1 MAIVTLEEY
10 ILERERQKGGTGA
23 FSQVIRDITLAARLI
38 HHEVN
43 RAGLV
48 DILGS
53 VGRKNVQG
61 EEVQKLD
68 VFANET
74 FIQCLSRGKQVSIIA
89 SEENEDILLV
99 ENAPTGKYIV
109 LIDPLDGSS
118 NIDVN
123 VAIGSIFT
131 ILKRKDIY
139 SAPSLEDVLQPGRD
153 IVAAGYIIYS
163 SSTVLIY
170 SAGNGVNG
178 FTLDPSYGEF
188 FLSHPN
194 IRIPEKMQYYSFNDA
209 NYEDFTP
216 EVKRYVDDLR
226 KRVKTEK
233 LSSRYIG
240 SLVADFHRNLLKGG
254 LFLYPG
260 TQKSP
265 EGKLRLLFE
274 AFPMAFLMEQAGGA
288 ATNGT
293 RPILDLKPEK
303 LHQRVPLFLG
313 PKQEIERIQSYFQ
326 VSISSS

>member
-1 MAIVTLEEY
+1 MAIVTLEEF
-10 ILERERQKGGTGA
+10 ILEREREKGGTGA

-53 VGRKNVQG
+53 VGRKNIQG

-68 VFANET
+68 EFANET
-74 FIQCLSRGKQVSIIA
+74 FIRCLSRGKQVSIIA
-89 SEENEDILLV
+89 SEENEDILIIDT
-99 ENAPTGKYIV
+99 APTGKYIV

-131 ILKRKDIY
+131 ILKRSDIY
-139 SAPSLEDVLQPGRD
+139 SAPSHEDVLQSGRQ

-163 SSTVLIY
+163 SSTILVY

-194 IRIPEKMQYYSFNDA
+194 IRIPEKIKYYSFNDA
-209 NYEDFTP
+209 NYEDFAP
-216 EVKRYVDDLR
+216 ELKKYVNDLY
-226 KRVKTEK
+226 KRVKDEK

-254 LFLYPG
+254 LFMYPG
-260 TQKSP
+260 TQKKP

-274 AFPMAFLMEQAGGA
+274 AFPMAFIIEHAGGA
-288 ATNGT
+288 ATNGV
-293 RPILDLKPEK
+293 RPILDIKPEK
-303 LHQRVPLFLG
+303 LHQRTPLFLG
-313 PKQEIERIQSYFQ
+313 PKNEIERIKSYFSLP
-326 VSISSS
+326 VSS